1 MLTTIT
7 VTSVA
12 RCAWLSPSIEACPSL
27 RVLKLEGAW
36 VAEDELQAVI
46 AGCPVLT
53 ELEVRLAPPLL

>member
-12 RCAWLSPSIEACPSL
+12 RCASLSLSIEACPSL

-36 VAEDELQAVI
+36 VVEDELQAVI
-46 AGCPVLT
+46 AACPMLT
-53 ELEVRLAPPLL
+53 ELEVRLAAPLL